1 MPASWIVSQ
10 DSGRHTD
17 AARQTYSATELGL
30 LFAILIMFSEG
41 ILPRLFAAEESAE
54 GSPILRLMWLP
65 VYALTLVALAWRAKE
80 VGRVILRMPFMIG
93 LLCLAALS
101 FLWSIDPD
109 LSQRRGIA
117 IVMSSM
123 AGIFIGI
130 RYNWRILLRMLG
142 LVWLCVALAATLT
155 AVLNPEFGVMSD
167 VHVGAWKG
175 LYYEKNQLGGHMARA
190 AFLTAFLFLM
200 DKPWRKLWAFGAAI
214 SVIIVLMTTSKTSLL
229 GVILGFGIIALALW
243 MKRGPMAGLALTWLC
258 AVTGSILA
266 ALLVFA
272 PDVIFELLGRDP
284 SLTGRTDIWA
294 QLVQDISE
302 RPWLGYGYG
311 SFWML
316 DSEPAYWLREVL
328 EWDAPTAHNG
338 WLEVAIALGLTGLSF
353 LVLDFLL
360 TVWRALRASIDSW
373 VGVFAL
379 GVCAQFALFSISESI
394 SLMQN
399 SLVWLTYVIVATK
412 LALAPSALLPKRR
425 IRPRRPLQR
434 LVSDDA

>member
-1 MPASWIVSQ
+1 MPASWTVSQ
-10 DSGRHTD
+10 DSDRHAD
-17 AARQTYSATELGL
+17 AVRQTYSAAELGL
-30 LFAILIMFSEG
+30 LFAVLIMFSEG
-41 ILPRLFAAEESAE
+41 ILPRLFAAEETAE

-65 VYALTLVALAWRAKE
+65 VYALTLVALAWKAKE
-80 VGRVILRMPFMIG
+80 FGRVILRMPFMIG

-142 LVWLCVALAATLT
+142 IVWLCVVLASTLT
-155 AVLNPEFGVMSD
+155 AILNPAFGVMSD

-200 DKPWRKLWAFGAAI
+200 DKPWRKLWAFGVAI
-214 SVIIVLMTTSKTSLL
+214 SVIVVLMTTSKTSLL
-229 GVILGFGIIALALW
+229 GVILGFGILALALW

-258 AVTGSILA
+258 AVTGGILA
-266 ALLVFA
+266 AILVFA
-272 PDVIFELLGRDP
+272 PEVIFELLGRDP

-294 QLVQDISE
+294 QLLQDIAE

-338 WLEVAIALGLTGLSF
+338 WLEVAIALGLTGLCF

-360 TVWRALRASIDSW
+360 TVWRALKTSIDSW

-412 LALAPSALLPKRR
+412 LALAPSTLLLQRR
-425 IRPRRPLQR
+425 VRPRRPLRR